1 MKRFELGRRA
11 HGCRTA
17 IPFRRVVAT
26 FAHQRRRAFPIGLL
40 AGLVCAACLLG
51 AIGTSAQAQGVSGYT
66 EVTGTA
72 VTVPGFTSATGSAT
86 CPAGDVVLSGGY
98 TLVGGNMEVDSSAPL
113 GANGAI
119 SSTTWTVTGFDN
131 GDGQGTFTPYAIC
144 VSSSIA
150 GYSEASKAQSVN
162 AGSSAQLTETCPA
175 GSAITGG
182 GFGFAAGST
191 APVINESDPTS
202 SSNVS
207 TTTWTVFVEN
217 SRSRTAQS
225 VTTYVVCVSNT
236 ISGYSEKLAQ
246 SSTAGIVS
254 ATCPSGS
261 LVIGGGVFAP
271 GPPSTSV
278 DAPVVQNAAGAFVV
292 SNTSWSVDAAST
304 GGGVIGSIAICAA
317 PVPTVNSLKP
327 SNGPAAG
334 GNTIAVVGSNF
345 TGATAVNFGSTPA
358 TSFSVFSSG
367 QITAVVPAGSGAADV
382 TVTTSGGISPTV
394 SGDIYKYV
402 PSVTS
407 VSPTSDPTT
416 GGTTVTINGT
426 GFTGATGVSFGGT
439 AATFSVKSS
448 SQISATAP
456 AGAGGTVD
464 ITVTTPG
471 GTSATSTNDQYT
483 YVTPPTVTRVSP
495 SSGPA
500 AGGTS
505 VTIAGTNF
513 TGATAVSFGGTA
525 ASTYTVTSATSITA
539 TSPAG
544 SGAVDVTVT
553 IPGGGTSA
561 TNSSDVFKYVPSVAS
576 VSPASGPTAGGTS
589 ITINGTGFTGA
600 TAVSFGGTAASA
612 YSVNSSSK
620 ITATA
625 PTESA
630 GTIDVTVTTPGGTS
644 ATGAAD
650 QFTFVA
656 PPTVTSASPSAGP
669 TAGGTSVTITGTN
682 LTGATAV
689 KFGTTSATFTIVS
702 STQINATAPAESTG
716 TVDIT
721 VTTAGGTSATSTNDN
736 YRYAAVPTVTAVSP
750 SAAPTAGGASVT
762 ITGTNFTGATA
773 VKFGTTGATFTIV
786 SATQINATA
795 PAESTGTVDI
805 TVTTPGGTSATSAN
819 DQFFYSAPP
828 TVTTISP
835 SAGPLGGGTT
845 VTITG
850 TNLLRA
856 SAVKFGTTNATF
868 ATVSATQIN
877 ATAPVE
883 PAGTVDVTV
892 TTPGGTTSTGAGDK
906 YSYTNGPSVA
916 AISPNS
922 GPTAGGTSVTI
933 TGANID
939 NPTAV
944 KFGANTATIDS
955 HSATQIVA
963 TSPAGSAGTVD
974 VTVTTAGG
982 TSATSAADQFTY
994 AAQPTVTGVSPTSGP
1009 TLGGTVIT
1017 ITGTNLANAS
1027 AVKFGGT
1034 NAAVVTPISA
1044 TQIIAVAPAGSAGA
1058 QDVRVTTPG
1067 GTSATSSADR
1077 FTFVPPPTVTGV
1089 SPSSGPAAGGTSV
1102 TITGMDFTGAS
1113 AVHFGASLAS
1123 SFSVVSATQF
1133 TATSP
1138 AGAGTA
1144 DVTVTTPSGTSA
1156 TGAAD
1161 QFTYD
1166 AAKITP
1172 PPSSPVVLTGAPSVH
1187 SSSAA
1192 ALEGSVNPQGLA
1204 TTAHYEY
1211 GLDSQ
1216 FRAAGPVYDQSTP
1229 SQSVGSDFSSHTV
1242 VASLSALVPNALY
1255 HVRLVATNSAGTTVG
1270 PDATFTTKEDPPPPP
1285 PKLGGSF
1292 NAEPV
1297 KGLVFVEINGKFI
1310 PITEVRQIPNGAI
1323 INALHGTVA
1332 LITAAG
1338 GSSSANVSQA
1348 AKTKSKKPRAK
1359 VTTQK
1364 GTFGGAVFKVT
1375 QDHSGLATLS
1385 LVEGASFAGAP
1396 TYASC
1401 QTHSAKAT
1409 VAALSKKTLQL
1420 LKGSDNHG
1428 KFRTKGRYAAATVRG
1443 TVWSIADRCDGTL
1456 THVTRGTVVVSDLV
1470 RHKSIT
1476 VRAGHSYLALARP
1489 PKHK

>member
-1 MKRFELGRRA
+1 MRRLS
-11 HGCRTA
+11 
-17 IPFRRVVAT
+17 VVRLPVRG
-26 FAHQRRRAFPIGLL
+26 FQQRRRAFPIGLL
-40 AGLVCAACLLG
+40 AGLACAAVWLL
-51 AIGTSAQAQGVSGYT
+51 AVGTSAQAQGVSGYI
-66 EVTGTA
+66 EVTGAA

-86 CPAGDVVLSGGY
+86 CPTGDVVLSGGY
-98 TLVGGNMEVDSSAPL
+98 TLAGGNMVIDTSAPL
-113 GANGAI
+113 GANGTI

-150 GYSEASKAQSVN
+150 GYSEASQAQSVN
-162 AGSSAQLTETCPA
+162 GGSSAQLTETCPA
-175 GSAITGG
+175 GSVITGG
-182 GFGFAAGST
+182 GFAAGST

-207 TTTWTVFVEN
+207 STTWTVFVDN
-217 SRSRTAQS
+217 SGSRTAQS
-225 VTTYVVCVSNT
+225 VTTYVLCVSNT
-236 ISGYSEKLAQ
+236 ISGYSEQLAQ
-246 SSTAGIVS
+246 NSKAGVVS

-271 GPPSTSV
+271 GPPNTLV

-292 SNTSWSVDAAST
+292 SNTSWSLAAAST

-317 PVPTVNSLKP
+317 PAPTVNSLKP

-334 GNTIAVVGSNF
+334 GNTIAVVGNNF

-358 TSFSVFSSG
+358 TSFSVVSSG
-367 QITAVVPAGSGAADV
+367 QINAVVPAGSGAVDV
-382 TVTTSGGISPTV
+382 TVTTPGGTSSTV
-394 SGDIYKYV
+394 SGDVYKYV

-407 VSPTSDPTT
+407 VSPTSGPTT
-416 GGTTVTINGT
+416 GATTVTINGT
-426 GFTGATGVSFGGT
+426 GFTGATGVSFGGA
-439 AATFSVKSS
+439 AATFVVKSS

-456 AGAGGTVD
+456 AGSAGTVD
-464 ITVTTPG
+464 VTVTTPG
-471 GTSATSTNDQYT
+471 GTSATSANDQYT

-495 SSGPA
+495 SSGPP

-505 VTIAGTNF
+505 VTITGTNF
-513 TGATAVSFGGTA
+513 AGATAVSFGATA
-525 ASTYTVTSATSITA
+525 ASTFMVNSATSITA

-561 TNSSDVFKYVPSVAS
+561 TNSSDVFKYLPSVTS
-576 VSPASGPTAGGTS
+576 VNPASGPTAGGTS
-589 ITINGTGFTGA
+589 VTINGTGFTGA
-600 TAVSFGGTAASA
+600 TAVSFGGTAASTFT
-612 YSVNSSSK
+612 VNSSSK

-625 PTESA
+625 PAESA
-630 GTIDVTVTTPGGTS
+630 GTVDITVTTSGGSSAASGNDQYTYAAPPTVTGVAPNAGPLAGGTSVTISGTAFTNASVVKFGTTTATSFTINSATSITAVAPAGSAGVVDLTVTTPGGTS
-644 ATGAAD
+644 ATSANDHYTYVGA
-650 QFTFVA
+650 
-656 PPTVTSASPSAGP
+656 PTVSSVSPTAGP
-669 TAGGTSVTITGTN
+669 TAAGTSVTIAGTNLTGATAVKFGGANATGVTVVSPTQITATAPAGSAGTVDVTVTTTGGTSATSANDHYTYTATPTVTGLAPNAGPLGGGTSVTITGTN
-682 LTGATAV
+682 LTGASAV
-689 KFGTTSATFTIVS
+689 KFGANNATGVNVVS
-702 STQINATAPAESTG
+702 PTQITAHA
-716 TVDIT
+716 
-721 VTTAGGTSATSTNDN
+721 
-736 YRYAAVPTVTAVSP
+736 P
-750 SAAPTAGGASVT
+750 SAALAG
-762 ITGTNFTGATA
+762 A
-773 VKFGTTGATFTIV
+773 VDV
-786 SATQINATA
+786 
-795 PAESTGTVDI
+795 
-805 TVTTPGGTSATSAN
+805 TVTTPGGTSATTAA
-819 DQFFYSAPP
+819 DQY
-828 TVTTISP
+828 T
-835 SAGPLGGGTT
+835 
-845 VTITG
+845 
-850 TNLLRA
+850 
-856 SAVKFGTTNATF
+856 
-868 ATVSATQIN
+868 
-877 ATAPVE
+877 
-883 PAGTVDVTV
+883 
-892 TTPGGTTSTGAGDK
+892 
-906 YSYTNGPSVA
+906 YTNGPSVA
-916 AISPNS
+916 AISPTS

-933 TGANID
+933 TGANLASA
-939 NPTAV
+939 TAV
-944 KFGANTATIDS
+944 KFGSNTAAINSNT
-955 HSATQIVA
+955 ATQIVA
-963 TSPAGSAGTVD
+963 VAPPGSAGAVD

-982 TSATSAADQFTY
+982 TSAASQADQYTY
-994 AAQPTVTGVSPTSGP
+994 AGPPTVTGVSPTSGP
-1009 TLGGTVIT
+1009 TLGGTAVT
-1017 ITGTNLANAS
+1017 ITGTNLNNPT

-1034 NAAVVTPISA
+1034 NAAVLTPVSA

-1102 TITGMDFTGAS
+1102 TITGTDFTGAS
-1113 AVHFGASLAS
+1113 AVHFGAGQAAG
-1123 SFSVVSATQF
+1123 FSVVNATQI

-1138 AGAGTA
+1138 AGAGIA
-1144 DVTVTTPSGTSA
+1144 DVTVTTASGTSA

-1216 FRAAGPVYDQSTP
+1216 FRASGPVYDQSTP
-1229 SQSVGSDFSSHTV
+1229 SQSVGPDFSSHTV
-1242 VASLSALVPNALY
+1242 VASLSGLVPNALY

-1338 GSSSANVSQA
+1338 GNSTANVSQA
-1348 AKTKSKKPRAK
+1348 AKAKSKKPKAK

-1401 QTHSAKAT
+1401 QTHSGKAT

>member
-1 MKRFELGRRA
+1 MGHLPVVRVSVRG
-11 HGCRTA
+11 
-17 IPFRRVVAT
+17 FR
-26 FAHQRRRAFPIGLL
+26 QRRRAFPIGLL
-40 AGLVCAACLLG
+40 AALACAAVWLV
-51 AIGTSAQAQGVSGYT
+51 AFGTSAQAQGVSGYT

-72 VTVPGFTSATGSAT
+72 VTVPGFTSATGSAA

-98 TLVGGNMEVDSSAPL
+98 TLVGGNMVIETSAPL

-119 SSTTWTVTGFDN
+119 SSSTWTVTGFDN

-144 VSSSIA
+144 ASSSMA

-175 GSAITGG
+175 GSVITGG
-182 GFGFAAGST
+182 GFAAGST

-207 TTTWTVFVEN
+207 STTWTVFVDN
-217 SRSRTAQS
+217 SGSRTAQS

-246 SSTAGIVS
+246 SSTAGVVS

-271 GPPSTSV
+271 GPPNTSV

-292 SNTSWSVDAAST
+292 SNTSWTVDAAST

-317 PVPTVNSLKP
+317 PLPTVNSLKP

-367 QITAVVPAGSGAADV
+367 QINAVVPAGSGAVDV
-382 TVTTSGGISPTV
+382 TVTTPGGTSPTV

-407 VSPTSDPTT
+407 VSPTSGPTT
-416 GGTTVTINGT
+416 GGTTVTISGT

-456 AGAGGTVD
+456 AGAAGTVD
-464 ITVTTPG
+464 ITVTTLG

-500 AGGTS
+500 TGGTS
-505 VTIAGTNF
+505 VTIAGTDF

-539 TSPAG
+539 TSPAA

-553 IPGGGTSA
+553 IPAGGTSA
-561 TNSSDVFKYVPSVAS
+561 TNPNDVFKYVPSVTS

-600 TAVSFGGTAASA
+600 TAVSFGGTAATT
-612 YSVNSSSK
+612 YTVNSSSK

-625 PTESA
+625 PAESA
-630 GTIDVTVTTPGGTS
+630 
-644 ATGAAD
+644 
-650 QFTFVA
+650 
-656 PPTVTSASPSAGP
+656 
-669 TAGGTSVTITGTN
+669 
-682 LTGATAV
+682 
-689 KFGTTSATFTIVS
+689 
-702 STQINATAPAESTG
+702 
-716 TVDIT
+716 
-721 VTTAGGTSATSTNDN
+721 
-736 YRYAAVPTVTAVSP
+736 
-750 SAAPTAGGASVT
+750 
-762 ITGTNFTGATA
+762 
-773 VKFGTTGATFTIV
+773 
-786 SATQINATA
+786 
-795 PAESTGTVDI
+795 GTVDI
-805 TVTTPGGTSATSAN
+805 TVTTPGGTSSTGSGDRYTYAN
-819 DQFFYSAPP
+819 GP
-828 TVTTISP
+828 TVATISP
-835 SAGPLGGGTT
+835 S
-845 VTITG
+845 
-850 TNLLRA
+850 
-856 SAVKFGTTNATF
+856 
-868 ATVSATQIN
+868 
-877 ATAPVE
+877 
-883 PAGTVDVTV
+883 
-892 TTPGGTTSTGAGDK
+892 
-906 YSYTNGPSVA
+906 
-916 AISPNS
+916 S

-933 TGANID
+933 TGANLA
-939 NPTAV
+939 NATTV
-944 KFGANTATIDS
+944 KFGTSVATINS
-955 HSATQIVA
+955 NTATQIVA
-963 TSPAGSAGTVD
+963 IAPAGSAGAVD

-982 TSATSAADQFTY
+982 TSPSSAADRYTY
-994 AAQPTVTGVSPTSGP
+994 GGQPTVSSVSPTSGP
-1009 TLGGTVIT
+1009 TLGGTVVT
-1017 ITGTNLANAS
+1017 ITGTNLANPS
-1027 AVKFGGT
+1027 AVKFGGSS
-1034 NAAVVTPISA
+1034 AAVVTPISP
-1044 TQIIAVAPAGSAGA
+1044 TQITAVSPAGTAGA
-1058 QDVRVTTPG
+1058 QDVTVTTPG

-1077 FTFVPPPTVTGV
+1077 FTFVPPPAVTGV
-1089 SPSSGPAAGGTSV
+1089 SPSSGPAAGGPSV
-1102 TITGMDFTGAS
+1102 TITGTDFTSAS
-1113 AVHFGASLAS
+1113 AVHFGATPAAG
-1123 SFSVVSATQF
+1123 FSVDGPTQI

-1138 AGAGTA
+1138 AGAGVA

-1156 TGAAD
+1156 TSTAD
-1161 QFTYD
+1161 RFTYNPSNV
-1166 AAKITP
+1166 TP

-1187 SSSAA
+1187 GSGGA
-1192 ALEGSVNPQGLA
+1192 ALEGSVNPQGLP

-1211 GLDSQ
+1211 GLDSK
-1216 FRAAGPVYDQSTP
+1216 FRAAGPIYDQSTP
-1229 SQSVGSDFSSHTV
+1229 SQNVGSDFSSHTV
-1242 VASLSALVPNALY
+1242 VGSLSGLVPNALY
-1255 HVRLVATNSAGTTVG
+1255 HVRLVTTNSAGTTFG
-1270 PDATFTTKEDPPPPP
+1270 PDATFTTKEDPPPPA

-1292 NAEPV
+1292 NAQPV
-1297 KGLVFVEINGKFI
+1297 NGLVLVEINGKFV
-1310 PITEVRQIPNGAI
+1310 PLTEVRQIPNGAI
-1323 INALHGTVA
+1323 INALHGTLV
-1332 LITAAG
+1332 LITSAG
-1338 GSSSANVSQA
+1338 GNGPANVSQA
-1348 AKTKSKKPRAK
+1348 ARTKGKKPKVK

-1385 LVEGASFAGAP
+1385 LVEGAAFAGAP
-1396 TYASC
+1396 TYARC
-1401 QTHSAKAT
+1401 QTHSGKAT

-1420 LKGSDNHG
+1420 LHGSDNHG

-1470 RHKSIT
+1470 RRKTIT
-1476 VRAGHSYLALARP
+1476 VHAGHSYLALARP

>member
-1 MKRFELGRRA
+1 MKRELGRGG
-11 HGCRTA
+11 HGRRTA
-17 IPFRRVVAT
+17 SRCRRMVVRG
-26 FAHQRRRAFPIGLL
+26 FQQHRRAFPIGLL
-40 AGLVCAACLLG
+40 TGLVCAAVWLG
-51 AIGTSAQAQGVSGYT
+51 AVGPSAQAQGVSGYS
-66 EVTGTA
+66 EVTGAA

-86 CPAGDVVLSGGY
+86 CPTGDVVLSGGY
-98 TLVGGNMEVDSSAPL
+98 TLVGGNMVIDTSAPL

-131 GDGQGTFTPYAIC
+131 GDGQGSFTPYVIC

-162 AGSSAQLTETCPA
+162 GGSSAQLTETCPA
-175 GSAITGG
+175 GSVITGG
-182 GFGFAAGST
+182 GFAAGST
-191 APVINESDPTS
+191 TPVINESDPTS

-207 TTTWTVFVEN
+207 STTWTVFVDN
-217 SRSRTAQS
+217 TGARTAQS
-225 VTTYVVCVSNT
+225 VTTYVLCVSNT
-236 ISGYSEKLAQ
+236 ISGYSEQLAQ
-246 SSTAGIVS
+246 NSKAGVVS

-271 GPPSTSV
+271 GPPNTV
-278 DAPVVQNAAGAFVV
+278 ADAPVVQDAAGAFVV
-292 SNTSWSVDAAST
+292 SNTSWSLAAAAT

-334 GNTIAVVGSNF
+334 GNSIAVVGSNF
-345 TGATAVNFGSTPA
+345 TGATAVDFGSTPA
-358 TSFSVFSSG
+358 SSFSVVSSG
-367 QITAVVPAGSGAADV
+367 QINAVAPSGSGTVDV
-382 TVTTSGGISPTV
+382 TVTAPGGTSPTV
-394 SGDIYKYV
+394 SGDVYKYV

-407 VSPTSDPTT
+407 VSPTSGPTT
-416 GGTTVTINGT
+416 GGTTMTINGT
-426 GFTGATGVSFGGT
+426 GFSGATGVSFGGT

-456 AGAGGTVD
+456 AGAAGTID

-483 YVTPPTVTRVSP
+483 YVTPPAVTRVSP

-500 AGGTS
+500 TGGTS
-505 VTIAGTNF
+505 VTIAGTSF

-525 ASTYTVTSATSITA
+525 ATSFTVTSATSITA

-544 SGAVDVTVT
+544 TGAVDVTVT

-561 TNSSDVFKYVPSVAS
+561 TNSSDVFKYVPSVTS
-576 VSPASGPTAGGTS
+576 VSPASGPTGGGTS
-589 ITINGTGFTGA
+589 VTINGTGFTGA
-600 TAVSFGGTAASA
+600 TAVSFGGAAASTFT
-612 YSVNSSSK
+612 VNSSSK

-625 PTESA
+625 PAESA
-630 GTIDVTVTTPGGTS
+630 GTVDITVTTPGGTS
-644 ATGAAD
+644 TTSASDSYRYAAL
-650 QFTFVA
+650 
-656 PPTVTSASPSAGP
+656 PTVTNVSPPAGP
-669 TAGGTSVTITGTN
+669 TAGGT
-682 LTGATAV
+682 
-689 KFGTTSATFTIVS
+689 
-702 STQINATAPAESTG
+702 
-716 TVDIT
+716 
-721 VTTAGGTSATSTNDN
+721 
-736 YRYAAVPTVTAVSP
+736 
-750 SAAPTAGGASVT
+750 SVT

-773 VKFGTTGATFTIV
+773 VKFGTTSATFTIV

-795 PAESTGTVDI
+795 PAESTGLVDI
-805 TVTTPGGTSATSAN
+805 TVATPGGISATSAN
-819 DQFFYSAPP
+819 DKFFYSAPP

-850 TNLLRA
+850 TNLLRS

-868 ATVSATQIN
+868 TIVSATQIN
-877 ATAPVE
+877 ATAPAE
-883 PAGTVDVTV
+883 SLGTVDITV
-892 TTPGGTTSTGAGDK
+892 TTPGGVTPTGAGDK
-906 YSYTNGPSVA
+906 YTYTTGPSVA
-916 AISPNS
+916 AVSPSS

-933 TGANID
+933 TGANLD

-944 KFGANTATIDS
+944 NFGANTATIDS

-963 TSPAGSAGTVD
+963 TSPPGSAGTVD
-974 VTVTTAGG
+974 ITVTTAGG
-982 TSATSAADQFTY
+982 TSAASAADHFTY
-994 AAQPTVTGVSPTSGP
+994 AAPPTVTGVSPASGP
-1009 TLGGTVIT
+1009 TLGGTVVT
-1017 ITGTNLANAS
+1017 ITGTDFAS
-1027 AVKFGGT
+1027 
-1034 NAAVVTPISA
+1034 
-1044 TQIIAVAPAGSAGA
+1044 
-1058 QDVRVTTPG
+1058 
-1067 GTSATSSADR
+1067 
-1077 FTFVPPPTVTGV
+1077 
-1089 SPSSGPAAGGTSV
+1089 
-1102 TITGMDFTGAS
+1102 AS
-1113 AVHFGASLAS
+1113 AVHFGATSAA
-1123 SFSVVSATQF
+1123 SFSVDGPTQI

-1138 AGAGTA
+1138 AGAGIA

-1156 TGAAD
+1156 INATD
-1161 QFTYD
+1161 RFTYNPS
-1166 AAKITP
+1166 AP

-1187 SSSAA
+1187 RSSAA

-1216 FRAAGPVYDQSTP
+1216 FRASGPVYDQSTP
-1229 SQSVGSDFSSHTV
+1229 SQSVGSDFSSHPV
-1242 VASLSALVPNALY
+1242 VASLSGLVPNALY
-1255 HVRLVATNSAGTTVG
+1255 HVRLVATNSAGTTFG
-1270 PDATFTTKEDPPPPP
+1270 PDATFTTKADPPPPP

-1297 KGLVFVEINGKFI
+1297 NGLVFVEINGKFI

-1338 GSSSANVSQA
+1338 GSSSANVSQV
-1348 AKTKSKKPRAK
+1348 AKTKSKKPKAK

-1401 QTHSAKAT
+1401 QTHSGKAA

-1456 THVTRGTVVVSDLV
+1456 TQVTRGTVVVSDLV